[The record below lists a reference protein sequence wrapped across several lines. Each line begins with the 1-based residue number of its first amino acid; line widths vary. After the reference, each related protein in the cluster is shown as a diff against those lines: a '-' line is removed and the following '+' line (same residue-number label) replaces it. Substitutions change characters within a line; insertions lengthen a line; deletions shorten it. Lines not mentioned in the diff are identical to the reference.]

1 MRDFIDWNNW
11 NSNYLLKRIYTCML
25 FYIYS
30 SVCFSFV
37 NLLET
42 CLLKCILTSKIRIY
56 NFSSAINLKDSW
68 VNWFTQVTCCN
79 WSVRRASFLNIFL
92 HFLKNY
98 IIIFS
103 KLKWISAVR
112 GTWFSW
118 LLPYFG
124 SFGRAF
130 FPQKIFFPPQ
140 HMWLEKLNS

>member
-30 SVCFSFV
+30 LVCFSFL

-79 WSVRRASFLNIFL
+79 WAVRRASFLNIFL

-124 SFGRAF
+124 SFCRAF
-130 FPQKIFFPPQ
+130 FPPKIFFPPQ
-140 HMWLEKLNS
+140 DIC